1 MDSENFSPTDK
12 LRDLLRGFPESTVQ
26 ACAEFQQTQGGEAFE
41 RAFAGVIEH
50 HLRQPAPQPIAKMP
64 GSTKLVA
71 DLGLDSLT
79 MAEMAFLFEDLF
91 ATQLPHEDY
100 LKIVT
105 LDDLRGLLRTKIP
118 GLNQA

>member
-1 MDSENFSPTDK
+1 VDSQNFSPTDK

-26 ACAEFQQTQGGEAFE
+26 ACAEFQQTHGGEAFD
-41 RAFAGVIEH
+41 RAFAGVIER

-64 GSTKLVA
+64 GSTRLVA

-91 ATQLPHEDY
+91 TTQLPHED
-100 LKIVT
+100 
-105 LDDLRGLLRTKIP
+105 
-118 GLNQA
+118 